1 MIEILVPNF
10 YDSTNNIFSK
20 NIIKKIVICKNN
32 IFTKINTSINENEN
46 IIYINK
52 NKPWHTIILEI
63 INEYFNNKRF
73 KVKDIQNLIQN
84 KKKYK
89 IPDKGLHPYFTK
101 LYNKNKLINK
111 DKKKGYWYLKKKK

>member
-46 IIYINK
+46 IWVESVIV
-52 NKPWHTIILEI
+52 TITFLQLFSILFLK
-63 INEYFNNKRF
+63 YRKM
-73 KVKDIQNLIQN
+73 DILFMS
-84 KKKYK
+84 K
-89 IPDKGLHPYFTK
+89 T
-101 LYNKNKLINK
+101 
-111 DKKKGYWYLKKKK
+111 